1 MGFISALTYYLLLI
15 TARCRRRANISTPTD
30 LLTVST
36 AENSCLASNHRRG
49 LFIFFM
55 EASSFSPSRSVYMA
69 PSSPIPS
76 LFHTLSLP

>member
-1 MGFISALTYYLLLI
+1 MGYISALTYYLLLI

-30 LLTVST
+30 LTVST

-69 PSSPIPS
+69 PSSLIPS